1 MQKNRVICC
10 DRMTS
15 SKVMS
20 IINVHSII
28 QDDHQQKC
36 QIDHM
41 GQYVVLG
48 ASIFLDIFGIGNKV
62 VKNI

>member
-20 IINVHSII
+20 IINFHLII
-28 QDDHQQKC
+28 QDDHQETC

-41 GQYVVLG
+41 GQHVVLG

-62 VKNI
+62 VTNI